1 MQVSKGLRARV
12 GSRGWGLLTGERR
25 APAPRG
31 RIWLSRIR
39 QGIDASGGT
48 VRGLMRR

>member
-12 GSRGWGLLTGERR
+12 GSRAWGLLTGEPK

-31 RIWLSRIR
+31 RVGLSRTR
-39 QGIDASGGT
+39 QGTDESGGT